1 MAQFEVISREGVNI
15 VKATLNNEMVRT
27 EAGALYYMRGAIAM
41 ESKAGSLGGML
52 KSMASGESII
62 RPTYTGT
69 GELYLEPSF
78 GGFHIFPL
86 NGQEWI
92 LERGAYWASDGNV
105 AVDVYRDKAMTS
117 LLSGKG
123 FVNFQTKVSGQGQVV
138 VVAQGDVEELE
149 LKNERLVVDGTFVV
163 ARSGSLQYSIE
174 KATKSLFGSM
184 TSGEFLVSTFQ
195 GTGKV
200 LIAPIPYWRM
210 RMFSTIQSAMGAS
223 TAG

>member
-1 MAQFEVISREGVNI
+1 MAQFEVISTEGVNL
-15 VKATLNNEMVRT
+15 VKTTLNNETVRT

-52 KSMASGESII
+52 KSMASGESVF

-69 GELYLEPSF
+69 GELFLEPSF
-78 GGFHIFPL
+78 GGFHIFAL
-86 NGQEWI
+86 NGEEWI

-123 FVNFQTKVSGQGQVV
+123 FVNYQTKVSGQGQVV

-149 LKNERLVVDGTFVV
+149 LKNDRLVVDGTFVV
-163 ARSGSLQYSIE
+163 ARSGSLQYSVE

-210 RMFSTIQSAMGAS
+210 RMFQSIQSATGQQS
-223 TAG
+223 AG

>member
-1 MAQFEVISREGVNI
+1 MAHFEVISQEGVHQI
-15 VKATLNNEMVRT
+15 KVTLDNETVRT
-27 EAGALYYMRGAIAM
+27 EAGALYYMRGAMTM
-41 ESKAGSLGGML
+41 ESKTGSLGGML
-52 KSMASGESII
+52 KSMASGESVF

-78 GGFHIFPL
+78 AGFHIFPL

-92 LERGAYWASDGNV
+92 LERGAYWASDGNIL
-105 AVDVYRDKAMTS
+105 VDVYRDKALTS

-123 FVNFQTKVSGQGQVV
+123 FVNYQTRVSGQGQVV
-138 VVAQGDVEELE
+138 VVAQGEVQELE
-149 LKNERLVVDGTFVV
+149 LKNDRLVVDGTFVV
-163 ARSGSLQYSIE
+163 ARTGSLQYSVE

-210 RMFSTIQSAMGAS
+210 RMFETIQAARSAGTS
-223 TAG
+223 G

>member
-1 MAQFEVISREGVNI
+1 MAQFEVTQREGVNI
-15 VKATLNNEMVRT
+15 VKVTLNNETVRT
-27 EAGALYYMRGAIAM
+27 ESGALYYMRGAIAM

-52 KSMASGESII
+52 KSMASGESVF

-78 GGFHIFPL
+78 AGFHIFPL

-92 LERGAYWASDGNV
+92 LERGAYWASDGSV
-105 AVDVYRDKAMTS
+105 DVDVYRDKAMTS

-123 FVNFQTKVSGQGQVV
+123 FVNYQTKVTGQGQVV

-149 LKNERLVVDGTFVV
+149 LKNDRLVVDGTFVV
-163 ARSGSLQYSIE
+163 ARTGNLQYSIE

-200 LIAPIPYWRM
+200 LIAPVPYWRM
-210 RMFSTIQSAMGAS
+210 RMFQSIQSATGANS
-223 TAG
+223 AG